1 MGAAVTRAA
10 VAAVAVRPSLW
21 FTALRVGVRM
31 VPRGWWHRPPFLPR
45 PDPAYVGFRAVTQ
58 YGDAD
63 HPSRRRRRRA
73 VPHVVPVAEESDM
86 RRRRTRDRGRASK
99 RGPAPVRVDR

>member
-1 MGAAVTRAA
+1 MGTAVTRAA

-21 FTALRVGVRM
+21 LTAAQVGARL

-58 YGDAD
+58 YGAAD
-63 HPSRRRRRRA
+63 HPLAADDVVQYLTWCRSLRRA
-73 VPHVVPVAEESDM
+73 
-86 RRRRTRDRGRASK
+86 T
-99 RGPAPVRVDR
+99 